1 MLECRINTE
10 AVYDTKFHSELEV
23 TKGSLIY
30 TSLCKLGQLMGG
42 GCFETRTMAVQTHME
57 KLNKNMFMN
66 KYAFKVQNTKDGQTN
81 LDIDLNTLETAP
93 YTLKVMTPVL
103 TEQLGRDTFLV
114 TAARSP
120 GKGFTVE
127 SNIRDTRFT
136 FTHGQETLEGLK
148 GKGFHAELRNDGDTT
163 IKYDLFL
170 NYEKVNHFI
179 ILLSLYAIIFIIYLE
194 RGCEHAAEGPVQAVH
209 QARVPHPRR
218 AVQAGGRLLHREDGA
233 PRHGG

>member
-1 MLECRINTE
+1 MLVTRINTE

-42 GCFETRTMAVQTHME
+42 GCFETRTMAVQTHVE

-66 KYAFKVQNTKDGQTN
+66 KYAFKVTNTKDGQTN

-93 YTLKVMTPVL
+93 YTVKVMTPLL

-114 TAARSP
+114 TAARTP

-136 FTHGQETLEGLK
+136 FAHGQETQEGLK

-170 NYEKVNHFI
+170 NYEKVNH
-179 ILLSLYAIIFIIYLE
+179 LVYSESLTQTH
-194 RGCEHAAEGPVQAVH
+194 C
-209 QARVPHPRR
+209 ARIRTRV
-218 AVQAGGRLLHREDGA
+218 
-233 PRHGG
+233 

>member
-1 MLECRINTE
+1 M
-10 AVYDTKFHSELEV
+10 YDTKFHSELEV

-42 GCFETRTMAVQTHME
+42 GCFETRTMAVQTHVE

-66 KYAFKVQNTKDGQTN
+66 KYAFKVTNTKDGQTN

-93 YTLKVMTPVL
+93 YTVKVMTPL
-103 TEQLGRDTFLV
+103 LREQLGRDTFLV
-114 TAARSP
+114 TAARTP

-136 FTHGQETLEGLK
+136 FTHGQETQEGLK

-170 NYEKVNHFI
+170 NYEKVNQF
-179 ILLSLYAIIFIIYLE
+179 ILLFYRLHYILFIIYLE

-209 QARVPHPRR
+209 QARVPHRGG

-233 PRHGG
+233 PRPGG

>member
-1 MLECRINTE
+1 M
-10 AVYDTKFHSELEV
+10 YDTKFHSELEV

-42 GCFETRTMAVQTHME
+42 GCFETRTMAVQTHVE

-66 KYAFKVQNTKDGQTN
+66 KYAFKVTNTKDGQTN

-93 YTLKVMTPVL
+93 YTVKVMTPLL

-114 TAARSP
+114 TAARTP

-136 FTHGQETLEGLK
+136 FTHGQETQEGLK

-170 NYEKVNHFI
+170 NYEKVNH
-179 ILLSLYAIIFIIYLE
+179 LVYSESLTQTH
-194 RGCEHAAEGPVQAVH
+194 C
-209 QARVPHPRR
+209 ARIRTRV
-218 AVQAGGRLLHREDGA
+218 
-233 PRHGG
+233 